1 MALKR
6 DKQSGAFLVGSASD
20 ARLARERIDRLDK
33 NIEDA
38 KKRYGIVALEQEKV
52 DLEVGLKQFLVD
64 TLNPSETFDFG
75 NWKATKVVG
84 TMRKWNALSL
94 RKLVPTAVYAK
105 VTRLEVDAA
114 RVDDFVKRGLI
125 DLDKVSAAFEE
136 TPKAPYVRWTF
147 VDKDNREDEAGNLK
161 EALRG

>member
-6 DKQSGAFLVGSASD
+6 DKQSGAFLVDSESD

-33 NIEDA
+33 NIEAA
-38 KKRYGIVALEQEKV
+38 KKQYGIVALEQERV

-84 TMRKWNALSL
+84 TMRKWNAMKL

-105 VTRLEVDAA
+105 VTRLEI
-114 RVDDFVKRGLI
+114 DDKRLDEFVKRGVI
-125 DLDKVSAAFEE
+125 DLDKVSPAFEE
-136 TPKAPYVRWTF
+136 TPKAPYVRWTA
-147 VDKDNREDEAGNLK
+147 VKDSSDEAAKLA
-161 EALRG
+161 EALS

>member
-6 DKQSGAFLVGSASD
+6 DKQSGAFLVGSESD
-20 ARLARERIDRLDK
+20 ARLARERIDRLDD

-38 KKRYGIVALEQEKV
+38 KKRYGIVALEQERI

-84 TMRKWNALSL
+84 TMRKWNALKL
-94 RKLVPTAVYAK
+94 RQLVPTAVYAK

-114 RVDDFVKRGLI
+114 RVDDFVKRGVI
-125 DLDKVSAAFEE
+125 DLDKVSPAFEE
-136 TPKAPYVRWTF
+136 TPKAAYVKWTPA
-147 VDKDNREDEAGNLK
+147 KDSSDEAAKLA
-161 EALRG
+161 EALS